1 VRSATLLGIPAP
13 PPGLTMKCPVFVAL
27 LFAFALTLSAADSA
41 NSKTQTG
48 RLSTATLLATQ
59 RISGKGAPDGIRF
72 LFLVTRKPDVTG
84 QFTLK
89 ETRDFLIAGE
99 SYQEKTQ
106 AELGKK
112 IEPGT
117 VFDSAKGFFAKQP
130 GARHLAP
137 PDIEGAYVLTI
148 AIGGA
153 KIAADAKGEI
163 ALHVGFD
170 KEIEPFT
177 FRFAAPPNR
186 ANPSK

>member
-1 VRSATLLGIPAP
+1 
-13 PPGLTMKCPVFVAL
+13 MKYPVFVAVL
-27 LFAFALTLSAADSA
+27 LSFALTLSAADSS

-48 RLSTATLLATQ
+48 RLSTASLLATQ

-72 LFLVTRKPDVTG
+72 LFLVVRKPEVTG

-112 IEPGT
+112 IEPST
-117 VFDSAKGFFAKQP
+117 VFDSAEGFFAKQP

-137 PDIEGAYVLTI
+137 ADIKGAYVLTI

-153 KIAADAKGEI
+153 KIANDARGEI
-163 ALHVGFD
+163 TLQVGFE
-170 KEIEPFT
+170 KEVEPFT
-177 FRFAAPPNR
+177 FRFAPPPDR
-186 ANPSK
+186 PNPSKS